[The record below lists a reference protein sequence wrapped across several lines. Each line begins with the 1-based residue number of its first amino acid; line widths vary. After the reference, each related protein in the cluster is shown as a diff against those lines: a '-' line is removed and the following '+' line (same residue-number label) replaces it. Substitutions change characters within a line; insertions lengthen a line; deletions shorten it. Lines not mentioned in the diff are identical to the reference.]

1 MEMSFESLFYRFPC
15 QHFYSNFHFQVSYHI
30 SSKFSL
36 PIIIRPTINYPFLF
50 PKLTEYR
57 LGTYTKSPKLTS
69 VISLSRF
76 TIWDIFDQNVKKNNK
91 C

>member
-30 SSKFSL
+30 SPKFSL